1 MRSSRNAALM
11 RGMSSSCANARAL
24 SRMRR
29 SSSRKRSSRSS
40 GSRQS
45 NTAFSAAFA
54 RSRTGAVVIEL
65 LLGWRR
71 IGRERY
77 SSGMP
82 GEREIIFEFVRVG
95 SAMKVIAVDAESGL
109 EVTIVGDPAA
119 GEAELKRLA
128 RQKLEYVR
136 AKGRG

>member
-1 MRSSRNAALM
+1 
-11 RGMSSSCANARAL
+11 
-24 SRMRR
+24 
-29 SSSRKRSSRSS
+29 
-40 GSRQS
+40 
-45 NTAFSAAFA
+45 
-54 RSRTGAVVIEL
+54 
-65 LLGWRR
+65 
-71 IGRERY
+71 
-77 SSGMP
+77 MP